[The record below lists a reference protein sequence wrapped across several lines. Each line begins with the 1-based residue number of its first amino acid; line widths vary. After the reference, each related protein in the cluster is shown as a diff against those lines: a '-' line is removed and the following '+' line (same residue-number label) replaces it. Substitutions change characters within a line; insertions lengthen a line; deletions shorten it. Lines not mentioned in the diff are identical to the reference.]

1 MNNTKTLNLKLLNGI
16 QLLQVLLF
24 APVLP
29 IVTSKK
35 KRLIMLFELNARD
48 VLTHELFD
56 N

>member
-1 MNNTKTLNLKLLNGI
+1 MNNIKTLKLKR
-16 QLLQVLLF
+16 VVLF

-35 KRLIMLFELNARD
+35 KRLIILFELNARD